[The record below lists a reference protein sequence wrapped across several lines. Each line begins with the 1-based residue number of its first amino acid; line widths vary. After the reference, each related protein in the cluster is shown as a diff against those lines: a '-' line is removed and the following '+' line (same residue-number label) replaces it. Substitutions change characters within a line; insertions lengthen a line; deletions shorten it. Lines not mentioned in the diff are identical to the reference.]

1 MQKKVAV
8 DVEQMKSSELD
19 VNTRTA
25 IRPARN
31 CSRLPLKILESHW
44 FGVFE
49 DRSNNVSPR
58 ELISSKLNDAVND
71 SSTTLHLVNLTEL
84 L

>member
-1 MQKKVAV
+1 MIGKEICLQRKVAV
-8 DVEQMKSSELD
+8 GVEQMKSSELD
-19 VNTRTA
+19 VNTRTT

-49 DRSNNVSPR
+49 DRLNNISPR
-58 ELISSKLNDAVND
+58 E
-71 SSTTLHLVNLTEL
+71 
-84 L
+84 